1 MLVELEPLQE
11 KHAATSFKWR
21 NNPDLWKFTFNRP
34 DKEVSLEMELE
45 WIRKVTQNKNEKR
58 FAILADKQ
66 YVGNIYLTNIENNS
80 SYFGIFLGD
89 VNTQGKGI
97 AQQAMQELFEMAKNQ
112 YGVKE
117 IFLRVKTENV
127 AAQKLYQKLN
137 FKVVETF
144 PDYYLMKN
152 HI

>member
-58 FAILADKQ
+58 FAILADKL

-112 YGVKE
+112 YGIKE
-117 IFLRVKTENV
+117 IFLRVKIENV

-152 HI
+152 QL

>member
-97 AQQAMQELFEMAKNQ
+97 AQQAMQELFEMAKKQ
-112 YGVKE
+112 YGIKE
-117 IFLRVKTENV
+117 IFLRVKIENV

-137 FKVVETF
+137 FTIVETF

-152 HI
+152 QL